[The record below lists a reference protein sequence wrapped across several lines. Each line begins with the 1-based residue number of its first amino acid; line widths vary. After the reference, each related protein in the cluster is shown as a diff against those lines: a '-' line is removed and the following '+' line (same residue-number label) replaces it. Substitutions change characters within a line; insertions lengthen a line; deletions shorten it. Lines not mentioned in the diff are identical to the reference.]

1 MKDSRRIIKEILFE
15 QRKLSIGLGG
25 LIVLCVFFSLLTAQL
40 LRILI
45 DRCLLVQNTDKMTL
59 FLALFV
65 FSLLFAQILEIGK
78 SIVLTSL
85 GQKLVHRLR
94 LTMVSK
100 MHRLNILYFT
110 ENTGAVIS
118 SRIIT
123 DVESVSQLF
132 VDGLISLIIDCFR
145 IVGILGSIWLFSAA
159 LGMASLVLLPGLIAV
174 TRFFQARL
182 RKAQIANLKELAGVN
197 EHIQESVRND
207 ALIHAFHIEKKMEV
221 RYQRKLKEN
230 MQTMEKVNFYDAIFS
245 PVIQLIKTA
254 LIAAIVLL
262 AAKQGAVGTLS
273 VGTTA
278 ACMELIS
285 NLFAPIEALGM
296 EIQNIQKGLSGL
308 TRIDE
313 FLQEPEEAPK
323 IPNQAELILQPN
335 HFEIIFDHVSFSYI
349 QGKPILHDFSAVFH
363 DPDCVSFV
371 GRTGVGKSTLF
382 KLLLGLLVP
391 DEGRI
396 TINGIDVSTIDN
408 EEKRRIFGVVQQ
420 QFTFIEGTVA
430 DQIRLHDESITSS
443 QIEEVMKFVGLHETI
458 VALPLGYQT
467 PVNPQRDFSQGQQQ
481 LLTVARALVMQP
493 PILLLDEISAGLD
506 SLSEM
511 RIMNVLLK
519 ASEHRLLFSISHRW
533 SGVFDRNR
541 IMDLDTRKNAGK
553 EPDSEF
559 ILGHGKDE
567 ETEKFAVS

>member
-1 MKDSRRIIKEILFE
+1 M
-15 QRKLSIGLGG
+15 
-25 LIVLCVFFSLLTAQL
+25 
-40 LRILI
+40 
-45 DRCLLVQNTDKMTL
+45 
-59 FLALFV
+59 
-65 FSLLFAQILEIGK
+65 
-78 SIVLTSL
+78 
-85 GQKLVHRLR
+85 
-94 LTMVSK
+94 
-100 MHRLNILYFT
+100 
-110 ENTGAVIS
+110 
-118 SRIIT
+118 
-123 DVESVSQLF
+123 
-132 VDGLISLIIDCFR
+132 
-145 IVGILGSIWLFSAA
+145 
-159 LGMASLVLLPGLIAV
+159 
-174 TRFFQARL
+174 
-182 RKAQIANLKELAGVN
+182 
-197 EHIQESVRND
+197 
-207 ALIHAFHIEKKMEV
+207 
-221 RYQRKLKEN
+221 
-230 MQTMEKVNFYDAIFS
+230 
-245 PVIQLIKTA
+245 
-254 LIAAIVLL
+254 
-262 AAKQGAVGTLS
+262 
-273 VGTTA
+273 
-278 ACMELIS
+278 
-285 NLFAPIEALGM
+285 
-296 EIQNIQKGLSGL
+296 
-308 TRIDE
+308 
-313 FLQEPEEAPK
+313 
-323 IPNQAELILQPN
+323 ILQPN